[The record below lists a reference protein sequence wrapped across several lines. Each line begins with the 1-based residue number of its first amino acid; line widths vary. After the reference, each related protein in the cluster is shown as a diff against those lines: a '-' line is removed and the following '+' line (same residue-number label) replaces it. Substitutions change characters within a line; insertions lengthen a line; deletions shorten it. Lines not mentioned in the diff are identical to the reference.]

1 MHGWKTTFLLGMPIF
16 RCYVNF
22 RAGSILPQHGIM
34 PVTNA
39 SQPLVL
45 AFVPERMSIKM
56 VQVSRRRNDVEDVGM
71 ALVHGKPG

>member
-1 MHGWKTTFLLGMPIF
+1 MVTLPETNSSHLKMYGWKTTFLLGMPIF

-22 RAGSILPQHGIM
+22 RAGSILPQHGII

-45 AFVPERMSIKM
+45 AFG
-56 VQVSRRRNDVEDVGM
+56 SREDEHQDG
-71 ALVHGKPG
+71 AGFEATK